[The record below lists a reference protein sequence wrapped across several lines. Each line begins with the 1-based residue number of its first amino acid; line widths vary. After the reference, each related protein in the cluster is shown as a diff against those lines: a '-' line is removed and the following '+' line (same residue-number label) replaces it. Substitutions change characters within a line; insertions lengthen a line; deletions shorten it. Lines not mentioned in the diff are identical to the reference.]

1 MVKLTRLRFMR
12 PADVSGG
19 VVLSR
24 SGSGAQKRMRRLGA
38 GLLSCVLAVFFLS
51 AAVSAAPAP
60 VSVVETF
67 HTGLLN
73 AIRVSDGKGFAARR
87 AKMAPVITQAFDTA
101 YMVQVAAGT
110 YWDTMSADQ
119 RKTLTAAFRDMTVA
133 NYASRF
139 KSYKGQSFEILNTR
153 PVGKRTLVKS
163 ELKRKDG
170 DPVSIDYVVQ
180 PAAKGGFG
188 IVDVRLGGT
197 ISELALRRSEFAPV
211 LRDKGYAGLIALL
224 QDKTKEIAAEA
235 STGP

>member
-1 MVKLTRLRFMR
+1 M
-12 PADVSGG
+12 
-19 VVLSR
+19 
-24 SGSGAQKRMRRLGA
+24 Q
-38 GLLSCVLAVFFLS
+38 FFLS
-51 AAVSAAPAP
+51 PGLSAAPAP

-73 AIRVSDGKGFAARR
+73 AIRATDGKGFAARR
-87 AKMAPVITQAFDTA
+87 DKMKPVIAQAFDTA

-110 YWDTMSADQ
+110 YWDAMSADQ
-119 RKTLTAAFRDMTVA
+119 RKALTAAFRDMTVA

-139 KSYKGQSFEILNTR
+139 KSYKGQSFAIVDTR

-163 ELKRKDG
+163 ELKRTEG

-180 PAAKGGFG
+180 PGASGGFG

-197 ISELALRRSEFAPV
+197 ISELALRRSEFAPI

-235 STGP
+235 STSP